1 MDNKKFWMVSKNSL
15 ILIAGIVWC
24 IAGFNVARLGI
35 ISYKNL
41 EAFTI
46 IHIISSIIIFLA
58 FGTMFLKMSSKH
70 VKRIR
75 NDKNEYK
82 PFWTFFDLKAYMIM
96 IFMMSGG
103 IGLRAAHVLPEK
115 FIAYFYTGLGSA
127 LALAGIS
134 FLIRLSNNTV
144 RDEEICQK
152 YQ

>member
-41 EAFTI
+41 ETFTI
-46 IHIISSIIIFLA
+46 IHIISSAIIFLA
-58 FGTMFLKMSSKH
+58 FGTMFLKMSNKH

-134 FLIRLSNNTV
+134 FLIRLSNTTV